1 MTECCLGDVGVVGV
15 VVCEKVVLMIS
26 EQLPELL
33 LTEETVQR
41 ITGAR
46 LHDAMRVMKSLSDI
60 LTAEQVRP
68 CAYDLCER
76 ERARCDNVSVCVCE
90 RERKRELRKRGTVG
104 RGESD

>member
-1 MTECCLGDVGVVGV
+1 VLLKLLL
-15 VVCEKVVLMIS
+15 CEKVVLMIS

-60 LTAEQVRP
+60 LTAEQVHQGL
-68 CAYDLCER
+68 YWLCER
-76 ERARCDNVSVCVCE
+76 EQERDGIMCVSKRE
-90 RERKRELRKRGTVG
+90 RERELRKRDGG
-104 RGESD
+104 QWRE